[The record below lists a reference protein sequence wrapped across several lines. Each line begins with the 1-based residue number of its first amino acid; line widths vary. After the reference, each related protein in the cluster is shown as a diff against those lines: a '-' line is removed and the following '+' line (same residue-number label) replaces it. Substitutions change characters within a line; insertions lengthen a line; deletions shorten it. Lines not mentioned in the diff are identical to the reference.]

1 MLKKTSLSI
10 LRVIIESKETNIEK
24 LMALFEMNRK
34 QFWYELSVIN
44 EELKTNS
51 INPIDHDNTNL
62 ITQTNQL
69 LQMQRIITEQTID
82 LYHYQEERIYFLY
95 LYLACRQMFLSNFHL
110 QEFLELSR
118 NAVML
123 DLKRLR
129 EWIKPYNL
137 TVEYNRIDGY
147 LLNGDE
153 RDVRKVMEICISKL
167 KKHFALDNV
176 LVLFERE
183 WEEQINIEE
192 VNHFIINLSR
202 ENHLNMVYD
211 RMEEFIYL
219 IVFIKNRKFKN
230 KLQFSKT
237 EEILLRNQ
245 LLYPLS
251 KKLVRNVLL
260 SNDESEVYFWES
272 RLLGIIQGEPHYSSQ
287 KYFNKLT
294 EQVLINAQ
302 AIVGLDC
309 AELNELK
316 ETLYQHIVPAYFRII
331 FDVYYENP
339 LLDKIKKEYTELF
352 EITRRVLQPLEHEVQ
367 RDISD
372 SEIAYFTIHFGG
384 YLARKSAT
392 KPLKAVVVCPNGISS
407 SLIMASTIRDT
418 FPELEVIRAHSIEN
432 LKNSVLD
439 DVAIIFSTTYIPTDK
454 AIYVT
459 SPILNPVERE
469 ILREQVSEDFPG
481 LPKPQ
486 PITTN
491 ELMKIIE
498 KHTVIQDRQALL
510 HELHHYL
517 YREKTLDEKGM
528 KNLPEIFDE
537 SMIAVTDEVN
547 DWKEAI
553 TEAAQPLLE
562 KKYIEEDYITAMI
575 ETVENIGPYIV
586 LAPKVAVPHARPER
600 GVKELGIS
608 LLKINE
614 PVDFNVDGEE
624 DPERFVQLVFVLA
637 AVDGEAHLK
646 ALMQLSKIL
655 ENENH
660 IEELI
665 QLNDPKRLYD
675 KIQNLVEIEGGA

>member
-10 LRVIIESKETNIEK
+10 LKIILDSKETNIEK

-34 QFWYELSVIN
+34 QFWYELSVLN
-44 EELKTNS
+44 EELRSQS
-51 INPIDHDNTNL
+51 IDPINHDNTNL
-62 ITQTNQL
+62 IIEANQL
-69 LQMQRIITEQTID
+69 LQMQRLITEQTID

-95 LYLACRQMFLSNFHL
+95 LYLACRQTFLSNIHL

-129 EWIKPYNL
+129 EWIEPYNL
-137 TVEYNRIDGY
+137 IIEYDRTDGY

-167 KKHFALDNV
+167 KKHFSLDNV
-176 LVLFERE
+176 LLLYERE
-183 WEEQINIEE
+183 WEKQIDIEK
-192 VNHFIINLSR
+192 VNHFVINLSR

-230 KLQFSKT
+230 KLRFSEA

-251 KKLVRNVLL
+251 KELVKNILL
-260 SNDESEVYFWES
+260 SNDENEVYFWES
-272 RLLGIIQGEPHYSSQ
+272 RLLGIIQGEPHFSNLD
-287 KYFNKLT
+287 YFNELT
-294 EQVLINAQ
+294 ERVLMSAQ

-339 LLDKIKKEYTELF
+339 LLDKIKKEYSELF
-352 EITRRVLQPLEHEVQ
+352 EITRRALQPLEQEVQ
-367 RDISD
+367 RDISE
-372 SEIAYFTIHFGG
+372 SEIAYFAIHFGG
-384 YLARKSAT
+384 YLARKSET

-407 SLIMASTIRDT
+407 SLIMASTIRET
-418 FPELEVIRAHSIEN
+418 FPELEVIRAHSIDN

-439 DVAIIFSTTYIPTDK
+439 DIDVIFSTIYMPTDK

-459 SPILNPVERE
+459 NPILNPVERE
-469 ILREQVSEDFPG
+469 ILREQVSDDFPR

-491 ELMKIIE
+491 ELIKIIE
-498 KHTVIQDRQALL
+498 KHAVIQDRQTLL

-517 YREKTLDEKGM
+517 YREKTIDEKGM
-528 KNLPEIFDE
+528 KNLPEIFDA
-537 SMIAVTDEVN
+537 SMIAVTDEVT
-547 DWKEAI
+547 DWKGAI
-553 TEAAQPLLE
+553 TEAAQPLLD
-562 KKYIEEDYITAMI
+562 KKYIEKDYIAAMI
-575 ETVENIGPYIV
+575 ENVENIGPYIV

-600 GVKELGIS
+600 GVKKLGIS

-614 PVDFNVDGEE
+614 PVDFNVDGED
-624 DPERFVQLVFVLA
+624 DPERYVQLVFVLA

-655 ENENH
+655 ENEHH

-665 QLNDPKRLYD
+665 QLNNPKELYN
-675 KIQNLVEIEGGA
+675 KIKTLVEKEGGA